1 MSESLDHLPANVSE
15 AFEAAGAKIGFPGHM
30 VLFMSCQVLNYPL
43 SFAFS
48 RLPPS
53 VFKHII
59 AIAGGLLLGWIV
71 YGYSFVHCLILPLI
85 CYALLYIAPDHPALT
100 TLFSLGYLA
109 YHCLMNM
116 LFYHLGSRI
125 DFTMALMIAAVKT
138 STCAFSYS
146 DGRRLKMGGILTG
159 NERVDQLLKSRA
171 IDHLPSLLHYYSYIL
186 FFPAML
192 TGPCFNFKHYLN
204 SMETAIDTVGLQ
216 FISLVLTIH
225 FVASFK
231 HSKSILSTCQG
242 NIVHGWGYC
251 IPISANRIC
260 RFSLVQKVFVD

>member
-85 CYALLYIAPDHPALT
+85 CYALLYIAPDHPVLT

-146 DGRRLKMGGILTG
+146 DGRRLKMGRILTG

-171 IDHLPSLLHYYSYIL
+171 IDHLPFLLHYYSYIL

-204 SMETAIDTVGLQ
+204 SMETSIDTVGLPVY
-216 FISLVLTIH
+216 FICSHDSFRSFLQTFQEHSLNLSRQYCAWLGLLHTHICQQNLSLLSRSE
-225 FVASFK
+225 SF
-231 HSKSILSTCQG
+231 
-242 NIVHGWGYC
+242 
-251 IPISANRIC
+251 R
-260 RFSLVQKVFVD
+260 